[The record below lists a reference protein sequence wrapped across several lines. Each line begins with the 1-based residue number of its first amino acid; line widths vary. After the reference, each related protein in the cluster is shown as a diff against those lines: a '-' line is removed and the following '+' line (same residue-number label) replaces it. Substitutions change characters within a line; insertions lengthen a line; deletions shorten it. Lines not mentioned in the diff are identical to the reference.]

1 MLHKIQ
7 LIVVLLL
14 RNSNSQNVH
23 VFRNRDS
30 HFSISGN
37 LFVWYLK
44 QYEYFCT
51 KMFTDTKQRTSAAVR
66 LMTSPQYNQ
75 IPFKVQQSQQV
86 RLFAE
91 LSNVYIY
98 KAIDLQFVTE
108 PLRDG
113 VMPSFVVAK
122 LRCCAQPPH
131 GCCLFH
137 ACKVTHAHDLF
148 RMLPKSRK
156 LAIVGEGSQL
166 S

>member
-1 MLHKIQ
+1 M
-7 LIVVLLL
+7 
-14 RNSNSQNVH
+14 
-23 VFRNRDS
+23 
-30 HFSISGN
+30 
-37 LFVWYLK
+37 
-44 QYEYFCT
+44 
-51 KMFTDTKQRTSAAVR
+51 
-66 LMTSPQYNQ
+66 
-75 IPFKVQQSQQV
+75 
-86 RLFAE
+86 FAE

-137 ACKVTHAHDLF
+137 ACNVTHAHDLF